1 MTKNK
6 TTFTYSVLEREL
18 RRDIIS
24 GKLKDSQR
32 LRSETMLMR
41 RYKISRNSVR
51 KAIENLEH
59 EGLVCRVKGS
69 GMFVVPE
76 REREEQKRIF
86 APLGLKERQIL
97 LLNFYT
103 GISESAFLQ
112 SGTYDPTYNGIMRIL
127 ENQGFNFLYSHVGND
142 ITVPPCLLN
151 GDVAGIIFRGA
162 PPLSFW
168 EKYMKKFPCVGIF
181 TYHPEMKCNW
191 VNLDD
196 PARSF
201 IAVHHLY
208 KLGHRKIGFFTDTK
222 DEPRTCDRF
231 RGYLEAL
238 KYFGIRPNPDWNI
251 LFQRE
256 RIHGE
261 YEMSPDPVPCRR
273 ELEIVFQ
280 KKNPPTSMILP
291 SNWVL
296 NGFRK
301 EAETLGIHVPEDI
314 SLVGGCNTPSLR
326 TSDVTCMNDRTDE
339 VCAKAAQLLL
349 DTISG
354 YCPFGCQNI
363 LLRPFLLPGNTT
375 AEPHYKKKEKKNE
388 KSL

>member
-1 MTKNK
+1 
-6 TTFTYSVLEREL
+6 
-18 RRDIIS
+18 
-24 GKLKDSQR
+24 
-32 LRSETMLMR
+32 
-41 RYKISRNSVR
+41 
-51 KAIENLEH
+51 
-59 EGLVCRVKGS
+59 
-69 GMFVVPE
+69 
-76 REREEQKRIF
+76 
-86 APLGLKERQIL
+86 
-97 LLNFYT
+97 
-103 GISESAFLQ
+103 
-112 SGTYDPTYNGIMRIL
+112 
-127 ENQGFNFLYSHVGND
+127 
-142 ITVPPCLLN
+142 
-151 GDVAGIIFRGA
+151 
-162 PPLSFW
+162 
-168 EKYMKKFPCVGIF
+168 MKKFPCVGIF

-301 EAETLGIHVPEDI
+301 ERGNTWNSRAGRYFTCGWVQYALSSDF
-314 SLVGGCNTPSLR
+314 GCNMHERPYRRSLCESR
-326 TSDVTCMNDRTDE
+326 TAS
-339 VCAKAAQLLL
+339 
-349 DTISG
+349 SG
-354 YCPFGCQNI
+354 YHQWLLSIRMSEYSVAPFPSARQYNS
-363 LLRPFLLPGNTT
+363 RT
-375 AEPHYKKKEKKNE
+375 A
-388 KSL
+388 L